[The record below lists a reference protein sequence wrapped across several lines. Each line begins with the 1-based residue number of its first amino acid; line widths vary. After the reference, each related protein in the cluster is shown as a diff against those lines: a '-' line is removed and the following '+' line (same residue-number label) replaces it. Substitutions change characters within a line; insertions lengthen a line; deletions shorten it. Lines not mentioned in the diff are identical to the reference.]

1 MKEIKEKIEELF
13 DNVIITN
20 VSENRIF
27 AKTNKESVV
36 SLLNYLKELGYDHLA
51 LVSCVDYIEDKEFE
65 LIYIL
70 SAYIQNKHENQEKKD
85 IIIKTRISRELAK
98 FVSIINL
105 FENAEPYEREIF
117 ELFGVDFV
125 GHPRLKPLFLEINYE
140 TPPFRKDFDT
150 REFVDDFFANIPT
163 IEEIKEEK

>member
-1 MKEIKEKIEELF
+1 MKKLKDKIEDLF
-13 DNVIITN
+13 DNVIIN
-20 VSENRIF
+20 DFYQNRIF
-27 AKTNKESVV
+27 VKTNKESVV

-51 LVSCVDYIEDKEFE
+51 LVSCVDHVEENEFE
-65 LIYIL
+65 LVYIL
-70 SAYIQNKHENQEKKD
+70 SAYIHNEHENQEKTN
-85 IIIKTRISRELAK
+85 IIIKTRISREKAK
-98 FVSIINL
+98 FTSIINL

-150 REFVDDFFANIPT
+150 RKFVDDFFANIPI
-163 IEEIKEEK
+163 IEEIEDEK